1 MGRRRHRASPRAG
14 SAAAPL
20 HLSREICRVVGG
32 DIENAP
38 EPLGDIERSVASPGD
53 IDALLPV

>member
-1 MGRRRHRASPRAG
+1 MGRRRRRASPRAG
-14 SAAAPL
+14 SAAAPP

-38 EPLGDIERSVASPGD
+38 EPLGDIERSVALPSD